1 MPLCAATHKGKGKEI
16 FMEGVYQLKMRN
28 AREELKI
35 YGDIPIPPMRMRM
48 EEKKDQF
55 IKRYGIVI
63 VMACVYTISMILCS
77 AIASKRT
84 EKAVWEKARA
94 EYAEQ
99 LEAYKREQQ
108 EAEQAAHWLSG
119 DASRE
124 AAINQ
129 EVDAVAAVIS
139 KLNTDAQKATEAA
152 CMLARVM
159 NPAYPGSFKEVA
171 MQEKQ
176 WMFYDG
182 TDNTFSQHDRKIA
195 ESIVRPYMEQGIVPD
210 GLTQDFVYG
219 SWSPNDFVLRNKYE
233 TTGTYRTWSAS

>member
-1 MPLCAATHKGKGKEI
+1 MPVE
-16 FMEGVYQLKMRN
+16 R

-35 YGDIPIPPMRMRM
+35 YGSMPELPRRMHL
-48 EEKKDQF
+48 EEKRDRF
-55 IKRYGIVI
+55 VKRYGIMI
-63 VMACVYTISMILCS
+63 VLACIYTLSMILCS

-94 EYAEQ
+94 EYAVQ

-129 EVDAVAAVIS
+129 EVDSVAAVIS
-139 KLNTDAQKATEAA
+139 KLNTDAQKATEAS

-159 NPAYPGSFKEVA
+159 NPAYPNTFKEVA
-171 MQEKQ
+171 QQASQ

-182 TDNTFSQHDRKIA
+182 SDNTFSQHDRDIA
-195 ESIVRPYMEQGIVPD
+195 DSIVRPYMESGIVPN
-210 GLTQDFVYG
+210 GLTAQMVYG
-219 SWSPNDFVLRNKYE
+219 SWSPNDFVLRDSYE
-233 TTGTYRTWSAS
+233 TTSTMHTWRSQ

>member
-1 MPLCAATHKGKGKEI
+1 MFP
-16 FMEGVYQLKMRN
+16 RN
-28 AREELKI
+28 AREELRI
-35 YGDIPIPPMRMRM
+35 YGETPLPPRMRL
-48 EEKKDQF
+48 EEKRDRF
-55 IKRYGIVI
+55 VKRYGIVI
-63 VMACVYTISMILCS
+63 ALACVYTISMILCS
-77 AIASKRT
+77 AIASHRT
-84 EKAVWEKARA
+84 EKAVREEMGR
-94 EYAEQ
+94 EYAIQ
-99 LEAYKREQQ
+99 LERYKAEQR
-108 EAEQAAHWLSG
+108 EAEQASYFLSG

-139 KLNTDAQKATEAA
+139 KLNTDQQKRTEAA

-159 NPAYPGSFKEVA
+159 NPAYPNSFREVA
-171 MQEKQ
+171 QQSQQ

-182 TDNTFSQHDRKIA
+182 KDNTFSQHDREIA
-195 ESIVRPYMEQGIVPD
+195 DSIVRPYMESGIIPD